1 MADEKDA
8 ILHQVENL
16 IHIMR
21 TNSTKKVNIETKDWK
36 ISIEQKEGHANEDV
50 AIENTNPVL
59 QHQEPVNTP
68 SDQLH
73 TITSPLVGTFY
84 RSSSPQSDPY
94 VEIGDEVE
102 EGQVLCIVEAMKVMN
117 EIHSDVTGTINAI
130 LLDNSEMVEYGQP
143 LFKISTKEADNGA

>member
-36 ISIEQKEGHANEDV
+36 ISIEQKEGLSKEDV
-50 AIENTNPVL
+50 AIETTNSVL
-59 QHQEPVNTP
+59 DRTETVSTT

-73 TITSPLVGTFY
+73 TITSPLVGSFY

-94 VEIGDEVE
+94 VEIGEEVE

-117 EIHSDVTGTINAI
+117 EIHSDVTGTISEI
-130 LLDNSEMVEYGQP
+130 LVDNGEMVEYGQS
-143 LFKISTKEADNGA
+143 LFKISTKEPYNGA

>member
-1 MADEKDA
+1 MAYEKDA

-36 ISIEQKEGHANEDV
+36 ISIEQKEGLSKEDIT
-50 AIENTNPVL
+50 IETTSPIL
-59 QHQEPVNTP
+59 QRTEPVSTLP
-68 SDQLH
+68 DQLH

-84 RSSSPQSDPY
+84 RSSSPESDPY

-130 LLDNSEMVEYGQP
+130 LADNSEMVEFGQP
-143 LFKISTKEADNGA
+143 LFKISTKEPDNGA